1 MIEAPQRRSRR
12 RWPVWLKILIALAVV
27 VGAGLG
33 TTAILVNNYV
43 HGKFKQ
49 THRANIFVD
58 PIPPGH
64 SYNILVLGS
73 DRRSVV
79 DPHERN
85 ERQFRGGGSQRADTI
100 LLIHVPPSGK
110 SAVIVSFPRDLR
122 VHIPGTTGFS
132 KINAAYQGIPS
143 KHITGPNLMMTTI
156 RSLTGLK
163 INHYIEVNF
172 ASFQSIVDAVGGVR
186 LCPKVAY
193 DDRESGL
200 ILKHAGCQQFNGK
213 LALAWVRMRKQDPKG
228 DYGRI
233 DRQQQFMR
241 ILMEKVKGIGFLT
254 DIPRLTKL
262 ADVASKGVIT
272 DSKLTLAEVR
282 GIANK
287 LAGFKQSNV
296 DFRVVPSYPKYIPP
310 TSWVLERPT
319 EAHELFQ
326 ALKNDTPLPNCP
338 LCGKTA
344 ASIPTPG
351 DVSLR
356 ILNGTRING
365 LASTFRDKLR
375 ALGFHV
381 ISTAN
386 APQRNY
392 TKTEV
397 IYSPGNEAKAL
408 LVIQEF
414 PGAVL
419 RQSSSVLSTDVEVIL
434 GTDQGPSPSP
444 SP

>member
-1 MIEAPQRRSRR
+1 MVEAPVRKPKRH
-12 RWPVWLKILIALAVV
+12 WPRWLKALIVVGVLA
-27 VGAGLG
+27 GAGLG

-43 HGKFKQ
+43 HGKFVQ
-49 THRANIFVD
+49 THRADIAVD
-58 PIPPGH
+58 PFPPGH

-79 DPHERN
+79 DASERG

-122 VHIPGTTGFS
+122 VHIPGKSGFS
-132 KINAAYQGIPS
+132 KINAAYGGIPS
-143 KHITGPNLMMTTI
+143 KHILGRQLMIDTVKAY
-156 RSLTGLK
+156 TGLP

-172 ASFQSIVDAVGGVR
+172 ASFQSIVDAVGGVT
-186 LCPKVAY
+186 LCPKRTY

-200 ILKHAGCQQFNGK
+200 IITHPGCQDFNGK
-213 LALAWVRMRKQDPKG
+213 LALSWVRMRKEDPKG
-228 DYGRI
+228 DFGRI

-241 ILMEKVKGIGFLT
+241 VLMQKVKGIGFLT

-262 ADVASKGVIT
+262 ANIAAKGVIT
-272 DSKLTLAEVR
+272 DSKLTLREVR

-310 TSWVLERPT
+310 TSWVIDRPT
-319 EAHELFQ
+319 EAKALFA
-326 ALKNDTPLPNCP
+326 ALKNDTKLPDF
-338 LCGKTA
+338 GKTA
-344 ASIPTPG
+344 ASIPTPS
-351 DVSLR
+351 DVTMR
-356 ILNGTRING
+356 ILNGTRIDG
-365 LASTFRDKLR
+365 LASKFRDRLR
-375 ALGFHV
+375 ALGFRV
-381 ISTAN
+381 LSTGN
-386 APQRNY
+386 APRRDY
-392 TKTEV
+392 TKTV
-397 IYSPGNEAKAL
+397 VLYSPGDDAKAL
-408 LVIQEF
+408 LVIEEF

-419 RQSSSVLSTDVEVIL
+419 RQATSPLTADVEVIL

>member
-1 MIEAPQRRSRR
+1 MVDAPARGKRG
-12 RWPVWLKILIALAVV
+12 RWPKWVKILVALGVV
-27 VGAGLG
+27 VGLG
-33 TTAILVNNYV
+33 IGGTAIYLNAYV
-43 HGKFKQ
+43 HGKFIK
-49 THRANIFVD
+49 THRTYITATD

-79 DPHERN
+79 DPSERN
-85 ERQFRGGGSQRADTI
+85 LRQFRGGGSQRADTI
-100 LLIHVPPSGK
+100 LIIHVPANGK

-122 VHIPGTTGFS
+122 VHIPGQTGFQ
-132 KINAAYQGIPS
+132 KINAAYNG
-143 KHITGPNLMMTTI
+143 GPNLMIKTI
-156 RSLTGLK
+156 KAYSGLN

-200 ILKHAGCQQFNGK
+200 ILKHAGCQQFNGR

-228 DYGRI
+228 DFGRI

-241 ILMEKVKGIGFLT
+241 VLMQKVKGIGFLT

-262 ADVASKGVIT
+262 ADVVSKGVIT
-272 DSKLTLAEVR
+272 DSKLTLSEVR

-310 TSWVLERPT
+310 TSWVIDRPS
-319 EAHELFQ
+319 EAKALFA
-326 ALKNDTPLPNCP
+326 ALKNDTKLPDF
-338 LCGKTA
+338 GKTA
-344 ASIPTPG
+344 ASIPTPA

-356 ILNGTRING
+356 ILNGTRVDG
-365 LASTFRDKLR
+365 LAAKFRDRLR
-375 ALGFHV
+375 TIGFKV
-381 ISTAN
+381 LSTAN
-386 APQRNY
+386 AGRRDY
-392 TKTEV
+392 AKTEIV
-397 IYSPGNEAKAL
+397 YSPGNDAKAL

-419 RQSSSVLSTDVEVIL
+419 RESDSPLSTDVEVIL
-434 GTDQGPSPSP
+434 GADQGPSPSP